1 VEQLL
6 SLFVQRAIRIQA
18 EDGGAPGD
26 GPAPGGTTPTS
37 RRAIDSLSTVT
48 ADESHVGDSCTIC
61 FEEFEAGSSELLAL
75 PCDHFFCKTCIL
87 PWLEKTNSCPVCR
100 HELEAEATPGAPHL
114 MHPLGQASAARR
126 LLSTSAF
133 AVRCLNPRV
142 VAVWLRLQ
150 CNSARPAARQA
161 SAAADVRRG
170 RQSSCDGEN
179 WRPSRWR
186 SGHAGGG
193 AGPRRAGRDHNLPYG
208 RRTTATYACCR
219 HRTSTPQHS
228 TTHTRSR
235 AHRTR
240 YVCSKDSSLC
250 DLSLYSRARRLAALT
265 LSITWYCML
274 I

>member
-1 VEQLL
+1 MWSNSCRCSCSERSASRRRTAAPLETARHLVAPRQPPAGP
-6 SLFVQRAIRIQA
+6 SIRCRRSQRMSPTWAIRVRSASKSSRRGARSSWRCRAITFSAKLVSCR
-18 EDGGAPGD
+18 G
-26 GPAPGGTTPTS
+26 S
-37 RRAIDSLSTVT
+37 RRPTPARCADMSLRPKRRQV
-48 ADESHVGDSCTIC
+48 
-61 FEEFEAGSSELLAL
+61 
-75 PCDHFFCKTCIL
+75 
-87 PWLEKTNSCPVCR
+87 R
-100 HELEAEATPGAPHL
+100 H
-114 MHPLGQASAARR
+114 ARR